1 MTAFLV
7 SAALT
12 VWVLAG
18 WPCWLAWRARRSP
31 RPFARDGPP
40 APVSVLIAVRNG
52 DAHLRR
58 KLESVLAL
66 DYPRDCLE
74 IIVASDGSTDQ
85 TEAIARELAPRGVRL
100 LALPAAGKPSALNA
114 AIQAATGEILFI
126 TDVRQP
132 LEPASLRRLVACFAD
147 PRVGAASGDLVLMQ
161 GETAGEAA
169 IDAYRRFE
177 SWLRIKL
184 STLDSMFGATGAIYA
199 IRRRLVRPMPAD
211 LLLDDSYLPLHA
223 FFQGYRLV
231 FEPEARAYDY
241 PAPVA
246 TEFRRKVRTLAGV
259 WQLLKYYPQLLG
271 PANRMWLDFVS
282 YKLGRLLLP
291 FLLLAVAAS
300 SFFLPGPWRTAAL
313 GAQATG
319 YLAALADPLVP
330 ERFALKRLTGPARTF
345 VVMMAAAALAV
356 QVWFV
361 PAQRLWKV
369 TQLAAPGARR

>member
-1 MTAFLV
+1 
-7 SAALT
+7 
-12 VWVLAG
+12 
-18 WPCWLAWRARRSP
+18 
-31 RPFARDGPP
+31 
-40 APVSVLIAVRNG
+40 
-52 DAHLRR
+52 
-58 KLESVLAL
+58 
-66 DYPRDCLE
+66 
-74 IIVASDGSTDQ
+74 
-85 TEAIARELAPRGVRL
+85 VRL